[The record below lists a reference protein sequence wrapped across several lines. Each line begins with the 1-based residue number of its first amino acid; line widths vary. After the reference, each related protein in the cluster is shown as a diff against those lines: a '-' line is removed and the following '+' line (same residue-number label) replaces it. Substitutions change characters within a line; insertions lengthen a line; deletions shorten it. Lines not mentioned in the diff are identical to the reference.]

1 MVPTTEKL
9 HNNYQKRAKEAE
21 AALEHL
27 NKLIGT
33 ILNAGVKEH
42 EMLWCDQNIRLH
54 GKPSMKHK
62 MLVLFWEI
70 PKNIY
75 D

>member
-42 EMLWCDQNIRLH
+42 EML
-54 GKPSMKHK
+54 
-62 MLVLFWEI
+62 
-70 PKNIY
+70 
-75 D
+75 